1 VSSPA
6 DDTLLAECAK
16 ALVDSLGY
24 HDATAEEVARRVLA
38 VARPRIEAEAYTEA
52 IRTAEE
58 GYSCHPSDAASNAEI
73 DRIVTRLTNL
83 IRAKES
89 SRATGK

>member
-1 VSSPA
+1 VTTPDH

-16 ALVDSLGY
+16 ALD
-24 HDATAEEVARRVLA
+24 DALSADDEMELEALVSAVLA

-83 IRAKES
+83 IRAKEA
-89 SRATGK
+89 SRA